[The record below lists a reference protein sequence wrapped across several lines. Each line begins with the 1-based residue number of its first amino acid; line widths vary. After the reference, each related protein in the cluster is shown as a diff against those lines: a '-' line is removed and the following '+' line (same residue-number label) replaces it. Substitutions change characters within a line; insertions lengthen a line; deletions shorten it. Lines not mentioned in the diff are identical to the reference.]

1 MTIEEAINLLNTVDE
16 SDYLEAKTSTDKPGK
31 SFWETVC
38 AFSNTSDL
46 GGGHIL
52 CGIRK
57 DENSLW
63 PSYTVVGVNN
73 PDQFLVD
80 VASGC
85 ANPNLFNRPVRVSTQ
100 TAVVN
105 GKHVVMVSVPESS
118 PANKPLFLKK
128 PGLPGGA
135 FIRVGSADLRCTV
148 EDIARFMSDRDSYD
162 EKPVNGT
169 KLADVDATALERYR
183 TLRSKVNPSAEILHY
198 NDTDLLQALGCM
210 TTDGSERLTVA
221 GVLLFGSSM
230 VLRRK
235 FPMHR
240 VDYIRV
246 PGNRWMEDVHNR
258 FTSVDMR
265 GPLILLA
272 DRAVNA
278 IYADLPIGFRLEE
291 GQVAAD
297 GTGLPV
303 RALREAIVNALMHRN
318 YRISSP
324 TQFVRY
330 DSRLELTNVGYS
342 LKAEDNLGEPGSVV
356 RNPIIASVFH
366 DTRLA
371 EVKGTG
377 IRAMRRLLKEANL
390 APPSFNSDRQND
402 RFITQLLL
410 HHLLGRD
417 NLDWLRRFS
426 KFDLTDAQRQALVI
440 VKETEWINNV
450 TYRSLADCDVR
461 TAGTELRQLVEW
473 ELLRRHG
480 HGRGTYYGA
489 GDKFEV
495 PTANTEPA
503 AVITEPPAVITEP
516 PITITEPPAIITE
529 ARYQNVEP
537 SLLKRI
543 SAIGPRIGRK
553 AEMMELISAFC
564 KQGEWTTAELARAF
578 NRQEN
583 GFYRTYIVPMVEEGT
598 LERVYPNLINHPKQA
613 YRTAGK

>member
-1 MTIEEAINLLNTVDE
+1 MTIDEAINLLNTVDE
-16 SDYLEAKTSTDKPGK
+16 SDTLEAKSSTSQPGK

-38 AFSNTSDL
+38 AFSNTSGL

-52 CGIRK
+52 CGLRK
-57 DENSLW
+57 DEQRLW
-63 PSYTVVGVNN
+63 PSYTVVGVSD
-73 PDQFLVD
+73 PDQFLAD

-85 ANPNLFNRPVRVSTQ
+85 ANPNLFSRPVRVSTR
-100 TAVVN
+100 TKVVN
-105 GKHVVMVSVPESS
+105 DKHVVMVSVPESS
-118 PANKPLFLKK
+118 ATNKPLFLKK
-128 PGLPGGA
+128 HGLPSGA
-135 FIRVGSADLRCTV
+135 FIRVGSADVRCTE
-148 EDIARFMSDRDSYD
+148 EDIATFMSDRDSYD
-162 EKPVNGT
+162 QKSVDGA
-169 KLADVDATALERYR
+169 KLSDVDDKAVERYR
-183 TLRSKVNPSAEILHY
+183 ALKAKVNPSAEVLQY
-198 NDTDLLQALGCM
+198 NDAELLQALGCM
-210 TTDGSERLTVA
+210 TTDGSGRLTVA
-221 GVLLFGSSM
+221 GVILFGSSM
-230 VLRRK
+230 LLRRK

-278 IYADLPIGFRLEE
+278 IYADLPVGFRLEE
-291 GQVAAD
+291 GRVAAD

-330 DSRLELTNVGYS
+330 DSRLELTNAGYS

-366 DTRLA
+366 DTRIA

-390 APPSFNSDRQND
+390 APPSFNSDREGDQ
-402 RFITQLLL
+402 FTTQLLL
-410 HHLLGRD
+410 HHLLGKD
-417 NLDWLRRFS
+417 NLDWLRQFS
-426 KFDLTDAQRQALVI
+426 AFDLTDAQRQALVI
-440 VKETEWINNV
+440 VKETEWINNI

-473 ELLRRHG
+473 GLLNRYG

-489 GDKFEV
+489 GKKFE
-495 PTANTEPA
+495 PTAATTEPPFTNTEPLA
-503 AVITEPPAVITEP
+503 AITEPPAAITQPPSANTEP
-516 PITITEPPAIITE
+516 
-529 ARYQNVEP
+529 RFQDVD
-537 SLLKRI
+537 SDLLKKI
-543 SAIGPRIGRK
+543 SDIGPRISK
-553 AEMMELISAFC
+553 KTEMMKLILAFC
-564 KQGEWTTAELARAF
+564 AQGEWTIAELARVF
-578 NRQEN
+578 KRQEN
-583 GFYRTYIVPMVEEGT
+583 GFYRMYIGPMVEQGM
-598 LERVYPNLINHPKQA
+598 LERVYPNLVHHPKQA
-613 YRTAGK
+613 YRAVTS